1 MAEYIE
7 TPTMGEILNEEF
19 LIPLGLSAY
28 KVAQEIKVPT
38 SRIQDILH
46 NRRRITVDTSLR
58 LAKFF
63 GVSDGY
69 FMALQDDIDIRNAKL
84 ELAPQLESL
93 RLCIIICHNKK
104 FKADTG
110 SRSVRFNS
118 LLALKNCTVSY
129 NSENSEFILSIVCLR
144 IVGFPTY
151 TIKHKLK
158 KTSRCCSLFKVTCSK
173 TEVSEQVYY
182 IFITN

>member
-7 TPTMGEILNEEF
+7 TPTMGETLNEEF
-19 LIPLGLSAY
+19 LIPLRLSAY

-84 ELAPQLESL
+84 ELAPQLEE
-93 RLCIIICHNKK
+93 I
-104 FKADTG
+104 KAY
-110 SRSVRFNS
+110 
-118 LLALKNCTVSY
+118 AY
-129 NSENSEFILSIVCLR
+129 A
-144 IVGFPTY
+144 
-151 TIKHKLK
+151 
-158 KTSRCCSLFKVTCSK
+158 
-173 TEVSEQVYY
+173 
-182 IFITN
+182 

>member
-7 TPTMGEILNEEF
+7 TPTIGEILNEEF

-38 SRIQDILH
+38 SRIRDILH

-84 ELAPQLESL
+84 ELAPQLEE
-93 RLCIIICHNKK
+93 I
-104 FKADTG
+104 KAY
-110 SRSVRFNS
+110 
-118 LLALKNCTVSY
+118 AY
-129 NSENSEFILSIVCLR
+129 A
-144 IVGFPTY
+144 
-151 TIKHKLK
+151 
-158 KTSRCCSLFKVTCSK
+158 
-173 TEVSEQVYY
+173 
-182 IFITN
+182 